1 MIFSTHRFGDLTRHA
16 DLILWVLFF
25 RPIDNHDHVLLTDEC
40 HRHMSESAVIETGTH
55 EGLMKREG
63 SEYARLWHI
72 QAQAFL

>member
-16 DLILWVLFF
+16 DIVLCVLFYSVGV
-25 RPIDNHDHVLLTDEC
+25 ILILTDEC
-40 HRHMSESAVIETGTH
+40 FRHLHESVVVETGTH
-55 EGLMKREG
+55 EELMKREG

>member
-16 DLILWVLFF
+16 DLILWVLFNSVGVIF
-25 RPIDNHDHVLLTDEC
+25 NLTDEC
-40 HRHMSESAVIETGTH
+40 FRHTNESVVVETGTH
-55 EGLMKREG
+55 AELMKREG

>member
-16 DLILWVLFF
+16 DIVLCVLFYTVGVMF
-25 RPIDNHDHVLLTDEC
+25 ILTDDSF
-40 HRHMSESAVIETGTH
+40 RHLHESVVVETGTH
-55 EGLMKREG
+55 EELMKREG